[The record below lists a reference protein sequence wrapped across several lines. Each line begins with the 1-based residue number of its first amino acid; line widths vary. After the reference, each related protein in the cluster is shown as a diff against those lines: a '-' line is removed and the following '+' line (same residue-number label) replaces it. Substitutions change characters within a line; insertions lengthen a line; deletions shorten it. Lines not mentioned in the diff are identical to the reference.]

1 MARHSARPGSA
12 VFGFA
17 ALALASLPAMFGAAA
32 QAQDYPAKPVRI
44 VVGFPPGGGVDT
56 TARVIGQAM
65 SQDLGQSVIVE
76 NKPGAAGT
84 IGAAEV
90 ARSAPDGTT
99 LLVTPGGH
107 AIFGAMFKSL
117 PFEPVK
123 SFDWISNIVTVP
135 FFVVV
140 PGNSEFRTVAD
151 IVAKAKAAPG
161 TVSFGS
167 AGPGTTHHLGI
178 ELLGTRTGAKF
189 LHVPYRGDAPLVT
202 ALLAGEVQ
210 FGLATPTLM
219 LENVRTGKLRALAVT
234 THERSAKL
242 PDVPTVEQALGQTA
256 GRYDVGTWFGIAG
269 PAGMPPAVIARL
281 NGAVRKAVALPE
293 VQARLAGIG
302 GEIAATTPEQMR
314 DRVARELATW
324 TETVRDAQI
333 ERQ

>member
-1 MARHSARPGSA
+1 
-12 VFGFA
+12 
-17 ALALASLPAMFGAAA
+17 MFGGPA
-32 QAQDYPAKPVRI
+32 QAQDFPAKPVRI

-90 ARSAPDGTT
+90 ARSTPDGYS
-99 LLVTPGGH
+99 LLVTPAGH
-107 AIFGAMFKSL
+107 SIYGAMFKSL

-123 SFDWISNIVTVP
+123 SFDWISNVVTVP

-140 PGNSEFRTVAD
+140 PGNSEFKTVAD

-167 AGPGTTHHLGI
+167 AGQGTTHHLGI
-178 ELLGTRTGAKF
+178 ELLGTRAGAKF

-234 THERSAKL
+234 THARSAKL
-242 PDVPTVEQALGQTA
+242 PDVPTVGQALGQTA
-256 GRYDVGTWFGIAG
+256 GNYDVGTWFGIAG
-269 PAGMPPAVIARL
+269 PAGMPPSVVARL
-281 NGAVRKAVALPE
+281 NGAVKKAVALSE

-302 GEIAATTPEQMR
+302 GEIAATTPDEMR
-314 DRVARELATW
+314 DRVARELQNW

>member
-1 MARHSARPGSA
+1 MARLEISARLQF
-12 VFGFA
+12 VT
-17 ALALASLPAMFGAAA
+17 LALASLLMLPGGPA
-32 QAQDYPAKPVRI
+32 QSQDYPAKPLRI

-56 TARVIGQAM
+56 TARVVAQAL
-65 SQDLGQSVIVE
+65 SQDLNQAVIVE

-90 ARSAPDGTT
+90 ARSAPDGYS
-99 LLVTPGGH
+99 LLVTPAGH
-107 AIFGAMFKSL
+107 SIYGAMFKSL
-117 PFEPVK
+117 PFDPVK
-123 SFDWISNIVTVP
+123 GFDWISNIVTVP

-140 PGNSEFRTVAD
+140 PGNSEFKTLAD
-151 IVAKAKAAPG
+151 VVAKAKTAPG

-167 AGPGTTHHLGI
+167 AGQGTTHHLGI
-178 ELLGTRTGAKF
+178 ALLGTRAGAKF

-219 LENVRTGKLRALAVT
+219 LENVKTGRLRALAVT
-234 THERSAKL
+234 TQERSPKL
-242 PDVPTVEQALGQTA
+242 PDVPTVEQALGQTV
-256 GRYDVGTWFGIAG
+256 GKYDVGTWFGMAG
-269 PAGMPPAVIARL
+269 PAGMPPTVTARL
-281 NGAVRKAVALPE
+281 NGAVKKAAALPE
-293 VQARLAGIG
+293 VQARLAGVG

-314 DRVARELATW
+314 DRVARELQTW

>member
-1 MARHSARPGSA
+1 
-12 VFGFA
+12 
-17 ALALASLPAMFGAAA
+17 MFGGPA
-32 QAQDYPAKPVRI
+32 QAQDFPAKPVRI

-90 ARSAPDGTT
+90 ARSTPDGYS
-99 LLVTPGGH
+99 LLVTPAGH
-107 AIFGAMFKSL
+107 SIYGAMFKSL

-123 SFDWISNIVTVP
+123 SFDWISNVVTVP

-140 PGNSEFRTVAD
+140 PGNSEFKTVAD

-167 AGPGTTHHLGI
+167 AGQGTTHHLGI
-178 ELLGTRTGAKF
+178 ELLGTRAGAKF

-234 THERSAKL
+234 THARSAKL
-242 PDVPTVEQALGQTA
+242 PDVPTVGQALGQTA
-256 GRYDVGTWFGIAG
+256 GNYDVGTWFGIAG
-269 PAGMPPAVIARL
+269 PAGMPPSVVARL
-281 NGAVRKAVALPE
+281 NGAVKKAVALPE

-302 GEIAATTPEQMR
+302 GEIAATTPDEMR
-314 DRVARELATW
+314 DRVARELQNW

>member
-1 MARHSARPGSA
+1 MAGQSARPGSA
-12 VFGFA
+12 FFGFA
-17 ALALASLPAMFGAAA
+17 ALALASLPALFGGPA
-32 QAQDYPAKPVRI
+32 QAQDFPTKPVRI

-56 TARVIGQAM
+56 TARVIGQGM
-65 SQDLGQSVIVE
+65 SQDLGQAVIVE

-84 IGAAEV
+84 IGAADV
-90 ARSAPDGTT
+90 ARSAPDGYS
-99 LLVTPGGH
+99 LLVTPAGH

-140 PGNSEFRTVAD
+140 PGNSEFKTVAD

-161 TVSFGS
+161 TVTFGS
-167 AGPGTTHHLGI
+167 AGQGTTHHLGI
-178 ELLGTRTGAKF
+178 ELLGTRIGAKF

-219 LENVRTGKLRALAVT
+219 LENVRSGKLRALAVT

-256 GRYDVGTWFGIAG
+256 GKYDVGTWFGIAG
-269 PAGMPPAVIARL
+269 PAGMPPAVTARL
-281 NGAVRKAVALPE
+281 NGAVKKAIALPD

-302 GEIAATTPEQMR
+302 GEIAATTPDEMR
-314 DRVARELATW
+314 DRVARELQTW

>member
-1 MARHSARPGSA
+1 
-12 VFGFA
+12 
-17 ALALASLPAMFGAAA
+17 MFGGPA
-32 QAQDYPAKPVRI
+32 QAQDFPAKPVRI

-90 ARSAPDGTT
+90 ARSTPDGYS
-99 LLVTPGGH
+99 LLVTPAGH
-107 AIFGAMFKSL
+107 SIYGAMFKSL

-123 SFDWISNIVTVP
+123 SFDWISNVVTVP

-140 PGNSEFRTVAD
+140 PGNSEFKTVAD

-167 AGPGTTHHLGI
+167 AGQGTTHHLGI
-178 ELLGTRTGAKF
+178 ELLGTRAGAKF

-234 THERSAKL
+234 THARSAKL
-242 PDVPTVEQALGQTA
+242 PDVPTVGQALGQTA
-256 GRYDVGTWFGIAG
+256 GNYDVGTWFGIAG
-269 PAGMPPAVIARL
+269 PAGMPPSVVARL
-281 NGAVRKAVALPE
+281 NGAVKKAVALSE

-302 GEIAATTPEQMR
+302 GEIAATTPDEMR
-314 DRVARELATW
+314 DRVARELQTW

>member
-1 MARHSARPGSA
+1 
-12 VFGFA
+12 
-17 ALALASLPAMFGAAA
+17 MFGGPA
-32 QAQDYPAKPVRI
+32 QAQDFPAKPVRI

-90 ARSAPDGTT
+90 ARSTPDGYS
-99 LLVTPGGH
+99 LLVTPAGH
-107 AIFGAMFKSL
+107 SIYGAMFKSL

-123 SFDWISNIVTVP
+123 SFDWISNVVTVP

-140 PGNSEFRTVAD
+140 PGNSEFKTVAD

-167 AGPGTTHHLGI
+167 AGQGTTHHLGI
-178 ELLGTRTGAKF
+178 ELLGTRAGAKF

-234 THERSAKL
+234 THARSAKL
-242 PDVPTVEQALGQTA
+242 PDVPTVGQALGQTA
-256 GRYDVGTWFGIAG
+256 GNYDVGTWFGIAG
-269 PAGMPPAVIARL
+269 PAGMPPSVVARL
-281 NGAVRKAVALPE
+281 NGAR
-293 VQARLAGIG
+293 
-302 GEIAATTPEQMR
+302 
-314 DRVARELATW
+314 
-324 TETVRDAQI
+324 
-333 ERQ
+333 

>member
-1 MARHSARPGSA
+1 
-12 VFGFA
+12 
-17 ALALASLPAMFGAAA
+17 MFGGPA
-32 QAQDYPAKPVRI
+32 QAQDFPAKPVRI

-90 ARSAPDGTT
+90 ARSTPDGYS
-99 LLVTPGGH
+99 LLVTPAGH
-107 AIFGAMFKSL
+107 SIYGAMFKSL

-123 SFDWISNIVTVP
+123 SFDWISNVVTVP

-140 PGNSEFRTVAD
+140 PGNSEFKTVAD

-167 AGPGTTHHLGI
+167 AGQGTTHHLGI
-178 ELLGTRTGAKF
+178 ELLGTRAGAKF

-234 THERSAKL
+234 THARSAKL
-242 PDVPTVEQALGQTA
+242 PDVPTVGQALGQTA
-256 GRYDVGTWFGIAG
+256 GKYDVGTWFGIAG
-269 PAGMPPAVIARL
+269 PAGMPPSVVARL
-281 NGAVRKAVALPE
+281 NGAVKKAVALPE

-302 GEIAATTPEQMR
+302 GEIAATTPDEMR
-314 DRVARELATW
+314 DRVARELQNW